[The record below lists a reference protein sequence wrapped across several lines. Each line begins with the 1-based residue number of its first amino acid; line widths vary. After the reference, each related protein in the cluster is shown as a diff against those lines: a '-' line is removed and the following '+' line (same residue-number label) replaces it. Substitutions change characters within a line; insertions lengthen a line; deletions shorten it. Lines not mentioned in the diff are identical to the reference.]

1 MEGVEFELL
10 DENKQ
15 VVYSDL
21 KTNEEGKIIIEN
33 LIPGNYYIKETK
45 TIDGYEIYDQ
55 PIKVDIELN
64 QEITVTINNN
74 KEEKPQIDT
83 IKKAN
88 KELKILPVTGM

>member
-1 MEGVEFELL
+1 MEFEVL

-45 TIDGYEIYDQ
+45 TLDGYEIYDQ
-55 PIKVDIELN
+55 PIKVGIELN

-74 KEEKPQIDT
+74 KEEKPQKNKK
-83 IKKAN
+83 KKAN
-88 KELKILPVTGM
+88 KVLKKLPITGM